1 MFGRKRLNNIPTPEQ
16 RYLRSD
22 ARSTAYRAASD
33 RRTADEQ
40 RAKLLRTRYA
50 PDAAQRQRLSMIV
63 KTGTLTRNSQGV
75 WRVDGWTVKRHGPSL
90 ALPSGRIRGGI
101 NIPAFGNLTI
111 HDLCYAAHGAHCGCT
126 RR

>member
-16 RYLRSD
+16 RYPRSD